1 MNKLVIASMRQNA
14 GKTSIIVGIAKALN
28 KKIGYMKPFGERLLY
43 RKKRLWDYDA
53 SLITDVF
60 GLEEMP
66 EGMSIGFHHSK
77 LLYMLDKQTT
87 KDKIMELEAHL
98 GKGKDI
104 LFVEAGRD
112 ITYGISVH
120 LDAISLARY
129 LDAPLVI
136 VVAGDDETI
145 VDDLTFL
152 KHHIPLDNTALK
164 GIIINKVPNKSDFI
178 NTHMPTIDLLGIP
191 VLGII
196 PYNKELSYL
205 SVSYLVDRLF
215 AKVITGGGHL
225 NHTVKNIFIGLMSAS
240 AAEKDPRFK
249 ETDKLVITSGDRSDM
264 IVAALETNSA
274 AIILANNILPA
285 SNLIAKAEKLD
296 IPMLVVPLDAY
307 EIANQINCME
317 CLPTK
322 DDKDKIKLIEQMIK
336 EHINIG
342 PFQT

>member
-14 GKTSIIVGIAKALN
+14 GKTSIIVGLAKILN

-53 SLITDVF
+53 ALISDVF
-60 GLEEMP
+60 GLDEIP
-66 EGMSIGFHHSK
+66 EDMSIGFHHSK

-87 KDKIMELEAHL
+87 QDKIIELEAHL

-104 LFVEAGRD
+104 LFIEAGKD

-136 VVAGDDETI
+136 VVGGDDETI

-152 KHHIPLDNTALK
+152 TNHIKMDNIRLK
-164 GIIINKVPNKSDFI
+164 GVIINKVPNKGDFI
-178 NTHMPTIDLLGIP
+178 NTYMSKIDRLGTP
-191 VLGII
+191 VLGVI
-196 PYNKELSYL
+196 PYNKALAYL

-215 AKVITGGGHL
+215 AKIITRGSHL
-225 NHTVKNIFIGLMSAS
+225 NRTVKNIFIGLMSAS
-240 AAEKDPRFK
+240 AAEKDPLFK
-249 ETDKLVITSGDRSDM
+249 EADKLVITSGDRSDM

-296 IPMLVVPLDAY
+296 IPMLVVPSDAY

-322 DDKDKIKLIEQMIK
+322 DDEDKIKLIEHMIK
-336 EHINIG
+336 EYINIV